1 MPRNPGVDDMQTQF
15 GLKPKGQNLLC
26 KRPYHEWFDRVAL
39 PSGYRIPDFT
49 KFTGSDGISTIEHI
63 SRYVTQL
70 GEASTEQAFRVRFF
84 SLSLSGPAF
93 TWFSSLEPGS
103 IRNWSDL
110 EKKFHTYFFTGTG
123 EKKITDLMAMRQ
135 RSNESG
141 LEFLQRYRDTKNL
154 CFSVNL
160 PDD

>member
-1 MPRNPGVDDMQTQF
+1 
-15 GLKPKGQNLLC
+15 
-26 KRPYHEWFDRVAL
+26 
-39 PSGYRIPDFT
+39 
-49 KFTGSDGISTIEHI
+49 
-63 SRYVTQL
+63 
-70 GEASTEQAFRVRFF
+70 
-84 SLSLSGPAF
+84 
-93 TWFSSLEPGS
+93 LEPGS